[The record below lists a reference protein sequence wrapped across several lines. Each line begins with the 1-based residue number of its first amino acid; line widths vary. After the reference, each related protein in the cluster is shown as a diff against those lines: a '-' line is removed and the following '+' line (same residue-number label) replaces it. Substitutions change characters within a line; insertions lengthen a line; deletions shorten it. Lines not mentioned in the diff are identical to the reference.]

1 MTIITNEE
9 IQMRRIS
16 AFSEEQLYRP
26 IVHGNDYHEE
36 EYVSEEE
43 IDALTLEDLANTD
56 VVDPEENQILVF
68 DGTNWVNADFLDDA
82 KCKVFT
88 AEADQINFDI
98 TDIYNEDYLS
108 IIVYKNSVK
117 QTEDTDY
124 TLDVDDDPRL
134 IVFTSGCTAGDII
147 IVVLST
153 AHLLS

>member
-16 AFSEEQLYRP
+16 AFGADPVYRP

-68 DGTNWVNADFLDDA
+68 DGTNWVNAYFLDDA

-88 AEADQINFDI
+88 AAAGQTNFDI